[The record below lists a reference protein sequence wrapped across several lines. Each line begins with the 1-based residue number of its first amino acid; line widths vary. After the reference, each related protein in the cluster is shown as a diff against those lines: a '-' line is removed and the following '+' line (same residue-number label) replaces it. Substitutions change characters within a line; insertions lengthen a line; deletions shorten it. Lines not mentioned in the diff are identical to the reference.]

1 MIIGFAGSFVWN
13 YGIDIL
19 IEASPLIAERHPRV
33 LFLIVGDG
41 DAAPAWKERVDQLN
55 MEDNFQFPGQVAR
68 ERAAEYICAM
78 DICVAPYH
86 STRGETS
93 PVKLFDYLACARP
106 VVASAIE
113 ALETVQNEL
122 PGLVL
127 VEPDDPDTLAEGL
140 IEVLDRYEHYE
151 EQAEKTR
158 EVIFEKYSWR
168 RVAEDVVDVA
178 LSIQ

>member
-1 MIIGFAGSFVWN
+1 M
-13 YGIDIL
+13 
-19 IEASPLIAERHPRV
+19 
-33 LFLIVGDG
+33 
-41 DAAPAWKERVDQLN
+41 
-55 MEDNFQFPGQVAR
+55 
-68 ERAAEYICAM
+68 C
-78 DICVAPYH
+78 C
-86 STRGETS
+86 S

-113 ALETVQNEL
+113 ALETVRNEL

-158 EVIFEKYSWR
+158 EMICEKYSWR